1 MTSIIL
7 LSALGIINLFLGFLR
22 SNKILLPAAMVI
34 LVIVFGANFLDWN
47 AGSRSYFH
55 DMLTINQYSV
65 AFTGIVV
72 LTTLLLIPFSEK
84 YVRDGEPNLA
94 EYYSLLLFS
103 LVGAIM
109 MVSYDNLLMLF
120 VGIEILS
127 ISMYVLAGS
136 DKRNVRSNEAA
147 LKYFLM
153 GSFAT
158 GILLFG
164 IALVYGATGTF
175 QLTQIGVGVASPLNE
190 SLAPLLYI
198 GMLLMFIGIGFKVSA
213 APFHYWTPDVYEGTP
228 TFFTAFMSTVVKTA
242 GFAAFFKL
250 LFVAFGAAQSF
261 WAPTIVAMTVLT
273 LLIGNVGA
281 VAQTSVKR
289 MLAYSSISHAGY
301 LFIGLV
307 ALNGSLSR
315 NGIFFYSL
323 SYSVATIAAFAVLK
337 LVHDQRQR
345 EDYEGFNGLAQTNPL
360 LAFVFTVA
368 MLSLAGIP
376 LTGGFFGKF
385 FLFGAAVDKGYI
397 GLVVFAVV
405 MSMVGIYYYLR
416 PVIAM
421 YLRPAATSTTDAAPI
436 AVSPFQSAVLVLLAL
451 LTVVLGVLP
460 GLVSGI
466 L

>member
-7 LSALGIINLFLGFLR
+7 LSVLGIVNLFFGFLK

-34 LVIVFGANFLDWN
+34 LALAFGVNLLDWN
-47 AGSRSYFH
+47 AASESYFNN
-55 DMLTINQYSV
+55 MLTINRYSV

-72 LTTLLLIPFSEK
+72 LTTLLLIPFSQK
-84 YVRDGEPNLA
+84 YVRDGEENLA

-127 ISMYVLAGS
+127 VSMYVVAGS

-175 QLTQIGVGVASPLNE
+175 QLTQIDAGIVNPVNASLRPM
-190 SLAPLLYI
+190 LYV
-198 GMLLMFIGIGFKVSA
+198 GMLLMFIGISFKVSA

-228 TFFTAFMSTVVKTA
+228 TFFAAFMSTVVKTA

-250 LFVAFGAAQSF
+250 LMAAFYSAQGF
-261 WAPTIVAMTVLT
+261 WVPTIMSITVLT

-281 VAQTSVKR
+281 VAQTSIKR

-307 ALNGSLSR
+307 AVNGKLSA
-315 NGIFFYSL
+315 NAIFFYSL
-323 SYSVATIAAFAVLK
+323 AYSIATVASFAVLK
-337 LVHDQRQR
+337 LVSDQRQR
-345 EDYEGFNGLAQTNPL
+345 EDYASFNGLAKTNPL
-360 LAFVFTVA
+360 LAFVMTVA

-385 FLFGAAVDKGYI
+385 FTFGAAINRGYI
-397 GLVVFAVV
+397 WLVVFAVV
-405 MSMVGIYYYLR
+405 MSMVSIYYYLR
-416 PVIAM
+416 PIIAM
-421 YLRPAATSTTDAAPI
+421 YMQPAEDENAEPI
-436 AVSPFQSAVLVLLAL
+436 VVSGFQSAVLVLLAL
-451 LTVVLGVLP
+451 LTVVLGILP
-460 GLVSGI
+460 GLLSDVF
-466 L
+466 

>member
-1 MTSIIL
+1 MTSIVL
-7 LSALGIINLFLGFLR
+7 LSVLGIANLFLGFLR
-22 SNKILLPAAMVI
+22 SNRILLPAALVI
-34 LVIVFGANFLDWN
+34 LLLAFGANVLDWG
-47 AGSRSYFH
+47 AAPQSYFNN
-55 DMLTINQYSV
+55 MLTVDSYSV

-72 LTTLLLIPFSEK
+72 LTTLLLLPFSEK
-84 YVRDGEPNLA
+84 YVRDDEANLA
-94 EYYSLLLFS
+94 EYYSLLLFA

-109 MVSYDNLLMLF
+109 MVSYDNMLMLF

-175 QLTQIGVGVASPLNE
+175 QLTQIGAGVANPANASF
-190 SLAPLLYI
+190 APMLYI

-250 LFVAFGAAQSF
+250 LMIAFSTAKGF
-261 WAPTIVAMTVLT
+261 WIPTIVSMTVLT

-281 VAQTSVKR
+281 VAQSSAKR

-307 ALNGSLSR
+307 ALNGKLSA

-323 SYSVATIAAFAVLK
+323 AYSIATVAAFAVLK
-337 LVHDQRQR
+337 LVIDQRQR
-345 EDYEGFNGLAQTNPL
+345 EDYDGLNGLAKTNPL
-360 LAFVFTVA
+360 LAFVLTVA

-397 GLVVFAVV
+397 GLIVFAVV

-416 PVIAM
+416 PIIAM
-421 YLRPAATSTTDAAPI
+421 YMRPAVDEAATPI
-436 AVSPFQSAVLVLLAL
+436 AVSPFQSVVLVVLAL
-451 LTVVLGVLP
+451 LTVLLGVLP
-460 GLVSGI
+460 GLVSN
-466 L
+466 LL

>member
-7 LSALGIINLFLGFLR
+7 LSVLGIINLFLGFLR

-34 LVIVFGANFLDWN
+34 LALVFGANLLDWN
-47 AGSRSYFH
+47 AAPRAYFEH
-55 DMLTINQYSV
+55 MLTIDRYSV

-72 LTTLLLIPFSEK
+72 LTTLLLIPFSQK
-84 YVRDGEPNLA
+84 YVREGQENLA

-127 ISMYVLAGS
+127 VSMYVVAGS

-164 IALVYGATGTF
+164 IALVYGATGAFSLTEISSAVLQPTNATF
-175 QLTQIGVGVASPLNE
+175 RPM
-190 SLAPLLYI
+190 LYL
-198 GMLLMFIGIGFKVSA
+198 GMLLMFIGISFKVSA

-250 LFVAFGAAQSF
+250 LNGAFSAAEGF
-261 WAPTIVAMTVLT
+261 WVPTIMVITVLT
-273 LLIGNVGA
+273 LLIGNLGA
-281 VAQTSVKR
+281 VAQSSVKR

-307 ALNGSLSR
+307 ALNGKLST

-323 SYSVATIAAFAVLK
+323 AYSVATVASFGVLK
-337 LVHDQRQR
+337 LVSDQRQR
-345 EDYEGFNGLAQTNPL
+345 EDYPSFNGLAKTNPL
-360 LAFVFTVA
+360 LAFVMTVA

-385 FLFGAAVDKGYI
+385 FIFGGAVEKGYI
-397 GLVVFAVV
+397 GLVVFAVL
-405 MSMVGIYYYLR
+405 MSMVSIYYYLR

-421 YLRPAATSTTDAAPI
+421 YMRDAEPDMTEPI
-436 AVSPFQSAVLVLLAL
+436 VVTPFQSVILVVLAL

-460 GLVSGI
+460 GLLSGI

>member
-7 LSALGIINLFLGFLR
+7 LSVLGIVNLFFGFLK

-34 LVIVFGANFLDWN
+34 LALVFGVNLIDWN
-47 AGSRSYFH
+47 TDAQSYFNN
-55 DMLTINQYSV
+55 MLTIDSYSV

-72 LTTLLLIPFSEK
+72 LTTLLLIPFSQK
-84 YVRDGEPNLA
+84 YVREGQENLA

-109 MVSYDNLLMLF
+109 MVSYNNLLMLF

-127 ISMYVLAGS
+127 VSMYVVAGS

-175 QLTQIGVGVASPLNE
+175 QLTDINAGIVNPANASLQPM
-190 SLAPLLYI
+190 LYL
-198 GMLLMFIGIGFKVSA
+198 GMLLMFIGISFKVSA

-250 LFVAFGAAQSF
+250 LIAAFNAAQGF
-261 WAPTIVAMTVLT
+261 WVPTIMAITVLT

-281 VAQTSVKR
+281 VAQNSVKR

-301 LFIGLV
+301 LFIALV
-307 ALNGSLSR
+307 AVNAKLSA
-315 NGIFFYSL
+315 NAIFFYSL
-323 SYSVATIAAFAVLK
+323 AYSVATVASFAVLK
-337 LVHDQRQR
+337 LVSDQRQR
-345 EDYEGFNGLAQTNPL
+345 EDYAGFNGLAKTNPL
-360 LAFVFTVA
+360 LAFVMTVA

-385 FLFGAAVDKGYI
+385 FTFGAAIDRGYI
-397 GLVVFAVV
+397 GLVVFAVI
-405 MSMVGIYYYLR
+405 MSMVSIYYYLR
-416 PVIAM
+416 PIIAM
-421 YLRPAATSTTDAAPI
+421 YMQPAEDETAEPI
-436 AVSPFQSAVLVLLAL
+436 AVSGFQSAVLVLLAL

-460 GLVSGI
+460 GLFSEVFK
-466 L
+466 

>member
-7 LSALGIINLFLGFLR
+7 LSVFGIINLFLGFLR

-34 LVIVFGANFLDWN
+34 LALVFGANLYDWN
-47 AGSRSYFH
+47 AAPHSYFSN
-55 DMLTINQYSV
+55 MLTIDRYSV
-65 AFTGIVV
+65 AFTGIVT
-72 LTTLLLIPFSEK
+72 LTTLLLIPFSQK
-84 YVRDGEPNLA
+84 YVRDGQENLA

-127 ISMYVLAGS
+127 VSMYVVAGS

-164 IALVYGATGTF
+164 IALVYGATGAF
-175 QLTQIGVGVASPLNE
+175 SLIDIAGAVVQPANASFRPM
-190 SLAPLLYI
+190 LYI
-198 GMLLMFIGIGFKVSA
+198 GMLLMFIGISFKVSA

-250 LFVAFGAAQSF
+250 LMVAFGGAESF
-261 WAPTIVAMTVLT
+261 WIPTIMAITVLT
-273 LLIGNVGA
+273 LLVGNVGA
-281 VAQTSVKR
+281 VAQTSIKR

-307 ALNGSLSR
+307 ALNGKLSA

-323 SYSVATIAAFAVLK
+323 AYSVATVAAFGVLK
-337 LVHDQRQR
+337 LVSDQRQR
-345 EDYEGFNGLAQTNPL
+345 EDYASFNGLAKTNPL

-385 FLFGAAVDKGYI
+385 FIFGAAMDKGYT
-397 GLVVFAVV
+397 GLVIFALL
-405 MSMVGIYYYLR
+405 MSMVSIYYYLR

-421 YLRPAATSTTDAAPI
+421 YMRPAEEDMTEPV
-436 AVSPFQSAVLVLLAL
+436 AVSPFQSFILVVLAVL
-451 LTVVLGVLP
+451 TFVLGIMP
-460 GLVSGI
+460 GLLSEVM
-466 L
+466 